1 MLFCVTVLEVGRSWS
16 HLPVRSKVRQFACNQ
31 LTHFVSSLSLSH
43 TVVLQTMT
51 TAEEKYT
58 LITRDLQEV
67 LDGDIV
73 QKILAEGKL
82 PKCYWGGYR
91 CTYSQI
97 HQDNLLS

>member
-1 MLFCVTVLEVGRSWS
+1 
-16 HLPVRSKVRQFACNQ
+16 
-31 LTHFVSSLSLSH
+31 
-43 TVVLQTMT
+43 MT

-82 PKCYWGGYR
+82 PKCYWGG
-91 CTYSQI
+91 CHCAYSQI
-97 HQDNLLS
+97 HQTNLLAQALRQLGGVRRVTTDVSDWRC